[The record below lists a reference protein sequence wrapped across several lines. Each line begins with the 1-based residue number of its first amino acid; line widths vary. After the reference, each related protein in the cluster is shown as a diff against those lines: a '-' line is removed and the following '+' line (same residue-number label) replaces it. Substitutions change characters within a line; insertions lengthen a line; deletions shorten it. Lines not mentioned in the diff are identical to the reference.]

1 MVRDDFCLVGLSL
14 EIHSLMSKTFDDC
27 EEFFIIDLI
36 VAFGRGELPG

>member
-1 MVRDDFCLVGLSL
+1 
-14 EIHSLMSKTFDDC
+14 MSKTFDDC